1 MIVMHSIVLHGKGSS
16 PSKVEWL
23 SVPLKRF
30 GTVEV
35 PNFDY
40 DVEQGL
46 EIVLKTD
53 FQLIAGHSRGGTV
66 ALLAGARRGVPVIAV
81 SAPTDRLLQ
90 LEHLSKFP
98 EDSEQGKLYR
108 YLSSFPREKLLETSP
123 IAHASSLR
131 NILLIH
137 GKGDD
142 VVPIIQSERLCDK
155 VREAGNSCE
164 IVKLNMRHSPP
175 KHLYGEI
182 ENVIVNWVNS
192 LCKKGVLSCST

>member
-1 MIVMHSIVLHGKGSS
+1 MHSIVLHGKGSS

-108 YLSSFPREKLLETSP
+108 YLSSFPREKLL
-123 IAHASSLR
+123 
-131 NILLIH
+131 
-137 GKGDD
+137 
-142 VVPIIQSERLCDK
+142 
-155 VREAGNSCE
+155 
-164 IVKLNMRHSPP
+164 
-175 KHLYGEI
+175 
-182 ENVIVNWVNS
+182 
-192 LCKKGVLSCST
+192 